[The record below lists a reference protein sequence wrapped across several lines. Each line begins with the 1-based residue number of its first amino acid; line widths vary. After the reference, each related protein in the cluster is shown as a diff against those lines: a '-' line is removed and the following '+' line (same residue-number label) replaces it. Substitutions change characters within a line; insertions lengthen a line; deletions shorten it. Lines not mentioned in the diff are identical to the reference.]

1 MRAGLRRVVYDIV
14 EPGSKPYGLAIAFDR
29 LSIIVILA
37 SIACAVLATE
47 PSIGPD
53 WQRNL
58 MDAEY
63 GFGAL
68 FLIEYALRLWTAPE
82 HPLLAKLGRWQSR
95 LELAAQPLLILDFL
109 GVLPFVLTLAAP
121 ERHET
126 ILTLQVVRFF
136 RLARYSPALA
146 TVGRVLASEWRAL
159 VASGVI
165 GLGMLL
171 VAGTVMHL
179 IEREAQPDRFGSVP
193 AAMYWAVVTLATV
206 GYGDVV
212 PVTPLGKIAT
222 GAVIVAGLIFFA
234 LPVAIIA
241 SGFLA
246 EIRRRD
252 FIISYGMVAR
262 VPLFAG
268 LDAAAISELASML
281 KARKLPR
288 DAVVIRKG
296 DDAESMYFIANG
308 EVEVVLPDRT
318 VRLHQGDFF
327 GEMAVLGRTK
337 RTATVIARQPCELL
351 VLDAADVLKF
361 IEQNPRVDAA
371 VREAMAARQRPA
383 QPS

>member
-1 MRAGLRRVVYDIV
+1 MRASLRRVVYDIV
-14 EPGSKPYGLAIAFDR
+14 EPGSKPYGLAVAFDR

-37 SIACAVLATE
+37 SIACAVIATE
-47 PSIGPD
+47 PSIGSD
-53 WQRNL
+53 WQRDL
-58 MDAEY
+58 TDAEY
-63 GFGAL
+63 GFGA
-68 FLIEYALRLWTAPE
+68 FFSIEYALRLWTAPE
-82 HPLLAKLGRWQSR
+82 HPLLAKLGRWRSR
-95 LELAAQPLLILDFL
+95 VELAAQPLLILDLL
-109 GVLPFVLTLAAP
+109 GVFPFILMIAAP
-121 ERHET
+121 QRHET
-126 ILTLQVVRFF
+126 ILTLQVIRFF

-146 TVGRVLASEWRAL
+146 TLGRVLISEWRAL

-179 IEREAQPDRFGSVP
+179 IEHDAQPDRFGSVP
-193 AAMYWAVVTLATV
+193 AAMYWAVVRLATV

-241 SGFLA
+241 TGFLS

-252 FIISYGMVAR
+252 FIVSYGMVER

-281 KARKLPR
+281 KSRKLPR
-288 DAVVIRKG
+288 DAVIIRKG
-296 DDAESMYFIANG
+296 DDADSMYFIANG

-318 VRLHQGDFF
+318 VQLHQGDFF

-337 RTATVIARQPCELL
+337 RNATVIARQPCELL

-371 VREAMAARQRPA
+371 VHEAMAARRQPP